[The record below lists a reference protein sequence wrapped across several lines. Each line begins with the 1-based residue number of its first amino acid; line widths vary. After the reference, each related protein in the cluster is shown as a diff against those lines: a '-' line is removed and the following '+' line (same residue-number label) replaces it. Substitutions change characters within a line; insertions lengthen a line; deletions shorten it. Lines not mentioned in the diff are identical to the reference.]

1 MSNFDAKR
9 CRRVVAPM
17 QAATLTILLAIR
29 LAGAG
34 AISQAT
40 CEQTGAN
47 SYRISFEGG
56 PANGDI
62 AIYASSRAER
72 IDTRTPL
79 VKTRKSPV
87 EVTVPGAGRVYFHLK
102 PPSGPARV
110 VSVRRLPL
118 EGAPNFRDL
127 GGYRTAD
134 GRHVKWGLVYRT
146 GKFDKLTEKDYQYL
160 AGLRIEMVCDFRLDR
175 ERQQAPT
182 RWPGVPRPTF
192 LVNPIDS
199 YTRPAAPAG
208 SSQPG
213 APSTNYWWL
222 DGALEQFALTFRHL
236 AVGSLP
242 MIFHCTAGK
251 DRTGVMAALL
261 LGALGVP
268 RETIMADYLLTN
280 TYLVPDSKIPEL
292 AAAIQKRQNLAT
304 PPDPDTVRAMSG
316 GVNPRS
322 MQALFQMIDEKYKSV
337 DVYLRDV
344 VKVTPADLAAIRI
357 RLLEP

>member
-1 MSNFDAKR
+1 MDDIGSMQV
-9 CRRVVAPM
+9 RRAMAPM
-17 QAATLTILLAIR
+17 QAAALTVLLAVR
-29 LAGAG
+29 LAGAAG
-34 AISQAT
+34 ISQAA

-56 PANGDI
+56 PANGDV
-62 AIYASSRAER
+62 AVFASSRADR

-79 VKTRKSPV
+79 VNARKSPV
-87 EVTVPGAGRVYFHLK
+87 EVTVPGTGRVYFHLK
-102 PPSGPARV
+102 PPSGPVRV

-127 GGYRTAD
+127 GGYRTTD

-146 GKFDKLTEKDYQYL
+146 GKFDKLTEKDYQYV
-160 AGLRIEMVCDFRLDR
+160 AGLGVELVCDYRMDW

-182 RWPGVPRPTF
+182 KWPGVPRPTF
-192 LVNPIDS
+192 LVNSIDS
-199 YTRPAAPAG
+199 YTRPAAPVG
-208 SSQPG
+208 SSPRN
-213 APSTNYWWL
+213 AMPVNYWWL

-242 MIFHCTAGK
+242 TIFHCTAGK

-268 RETIMADYLLTN
+268 HETIMADYLLTN

-344 VKVTPADLAAIRI
+344 VKVTPADLAAIRS

>member
-1 MSNFDAKR
+1 M
-9 CRRVVAPM
+9 APGR
-17 QAATLTILLAIR
+17 AAALAALLAIR

-34 AISQAT
+34 AISHAA

-62 AIYASSRAER
+62 AIYASSRADR
-72 IDTRTPL
+72 IDTQTPL

-87 EVTVPGAGRVYFHLK
+87 EVTVPGTGRVYFHLK

-118 EGAPNFRDL
+118 EGALNFRDL
-127 GGYRTAD
+127 GGYPTAD

-146 GKFDKLTEKDYQYL
+146 GKFDKLTEKDYQYV
-160 AGLRIEMVCDFRLDR
+160 AGLGIETACDFRMDW

-182 RWPGVPRPTF
+182 KWPGVPRPTF

-208 SSQPG
+208 GTPQNANSAS
-213 APSTNYWWL
+213 YWWL
-222 DGALEQFALTFRHL
+222 DVALEQFALAFRHI
-236 AVGSLP
+236 ARGSLP
-242 MIFHCTAGK
+242 MVFHCSAGK

-292 AAAIQKRQNLAT
+292 AAAIQKRQNLAS

-322 MQALFQMIDEKYKSV
+322 MQALFQLIDEKYKSV

-344 VKVTPADLAAIRI
+344 VKLTPAELAALRS